1 MQGERVV
8 LSEEED
14 RWDLQRYST
23 RLEMK
28 RELVWISL
36 EVEMRCSQAAVGM
49 EARVSEAG
57 CG

>member
-1 MQGERVV
+1 MVS
-8 LSEEED
+8 SEED
-14 RWDLQRYST
+14 ARCDLQRYST

-28 RELVWISL
+28 RELVRISL
-36 EVEMRCSQAAVGM
+36 EVEIRCSQGAVGM